1 MGKAREYLVPKKAER
16 THSFPAASLKAVSDG
31 TSAFG
36 NLTVDCV
43 NRTVYTDGGRSKEGK
58 ANPKVKNE
66 SVAFEAVLP
75 RATKKGMSD
84 YIAFL
89 TSHVDKDGEPTVD
102 ATAFVAEAVRS
113 AVVQSMVSQCASRIS
128 TDGIERIIPRV
139 SPLRTVDR
147 EELQGQAVTAL
158 LKDQE
163 AGKPITLEQLK
174 AILGEIEG

>member
-1 MGKAREYLVPKKAER
+1 MPKKAER
-16 THSFPAASLKAVSDG
+16 THSFPASSLKAVNEGNSP
-31 TSAFG
+31 FK
-36 NLTVDCV
+36 NLTVACV
-43 NRTVYTDGGRSKEGK
+43 NRTIYTDGGRDKDGK

-66 SVAFEAVLP
+66 AVAFEAVLP
-75 RATKKGMSD
+75 QASKKGVSD
-84 YIAFL
+84 YIDFL
-89 TSHVDKDGEPTVD
+89 TSHVVSTADDAGKPIVD
-102 ATAFVAEAVRS
+102 AIAFVSEAVRS
-113 AVVQSMVSQCASRIS
+113 AVVQSMVSQCASRD
-128 TDGIERIIPRV
+128 TTEGIELIIPRV

>member
-1 MGKAREYLVPKKAER
+1 MPKVAEKTR
-16 THSFPAASLKAVSDG
+16 SMPAESLKAVSEG
-31 TSAFG
+31 TSTFQS
-36 NLTVDCV
+36 LTVDCV
-43 NRTVYTDGGRSKEGK
+43 NRTVYTDGGKDADGK
-58 ANPKVKNE
+58 ATKNKNE

-75 RATKKGMSD
+75 QVNKKGLAD

-89 TSHVDKDGEPTVD
+89 NSHVAQAVDGTSKPIVD
-102 ATAFVAEAVRS
+102 AVAFVTEAVRS
-113 AVVQSMVSQCASRIS
+113 AVVQSMVSQCANRKS
-128 TDGIERIIPRV
+128 TDGIELIIPRV

-163 AGKPITLEQLK
+163 AGKPITLDQLK

>member
-1 MGKAREYLVPKKAER
+1 MPKKTER
-16 THSFPAASLKAVSDG
+16 TRSFPSTMLASVVAG
-31 TSAFG
+31 TSALV

-43 NRTVYTDGGRSKEGK
+43 NRTVYTDGGRDKDGK

-75 RATKKGMSD
+75 QASKKGISD
-84 YIAFL
+84 YISFL
-89 TSHVDKDGEPTVD
+89 TSLVEKDEDGNERPIVD
-102 ATAFVAEAVRS
+102 AIAFVSEAVRS
-113 AVVQSMVSQCASRIS
+113 AVVQSMVSQCASRD
-128 TDGIERIIPRV
+128 TTNGIELIIPRV

-163 AGKPITLEQLK
+163 AGKPITLDQLK